1 MKLEEM
7 EESKTV
13 NCSEIGSRMV
23 AARSWKEEE
32 IFYIIFFYNN
42 SNYNDNNQTDR
53 SPEMAHLYSVTTW
66 LSGDSEYA
74 SIVFKVN
81 EI

>member
-32 IFYIIFFYNN
+32 IFYIIFFIIIVIIMIIIK
-42 SNYNDNNQTDR
+42 QTG
-53 SPEMAHLYSVTTW
+53 ALKW
-66 LSGDSEYA
+66 LTCTQLQRGYQV
-74 SIVFKVN
+74 IPNMLPLFLR
-81 EI
+81 